1 MLCSLKNHTES
12 FKESLL
18 HVNMAVSQ
26 LQYVERQYQVIE
38 KGRRDQEKRE
48 KAAKERD
55 EAKLLETVYTPEE
68 DAMVLVLDE

>member
-1 MLCSLKNHTES
+1 
-12 FKESLL
+12 
-18 HVNMAVSQ
+18 MAVSQ
-26 LQYVERQYQVIE
+26 IQSLERQYQVIE

-55 EAKLLETVYTPEE
+55 EAKVLETVYTPEE